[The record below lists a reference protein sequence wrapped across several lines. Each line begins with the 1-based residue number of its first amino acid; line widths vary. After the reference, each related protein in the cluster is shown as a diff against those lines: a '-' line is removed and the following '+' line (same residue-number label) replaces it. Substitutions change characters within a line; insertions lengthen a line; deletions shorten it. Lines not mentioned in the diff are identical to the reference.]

1 MLPTEF
7 SVDEEELG
15 QILVGKDLVQCD
27 VQVNTNSSKIV
38 FIFLFLESIL
48 VEKDL
53 VQCEVQ
59 VNSNSSKIF
68 FYYFFLSNPGW
79 EGSGPV

>member
-38 FIFLFLESIL
+38 FIFFIS
-48 VEKDL
+48 
-53 VQCEVQ
+53 
-59 VNSNSSKIF
+59 
-68 FYYFFLSNPGW
+68 
-79 EGSGPV
+79 